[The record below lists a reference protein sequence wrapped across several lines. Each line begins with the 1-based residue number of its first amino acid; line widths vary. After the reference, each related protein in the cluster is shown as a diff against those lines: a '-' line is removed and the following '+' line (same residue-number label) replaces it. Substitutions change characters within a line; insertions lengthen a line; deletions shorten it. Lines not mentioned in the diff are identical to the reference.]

1 MEAIG
6 TSTKLLWVF
15 VLIYAYPI
23 LLFFFSVSIWFYNQF
38 KRLTFVSYIAD
49 AIMTV
54 LVLLAGISN
63 LINRII
69 RGYSIYHWNTFFL
82 ILSAVLFFVSIRS
95 RHKSKN
101 VSNISMNVATVLCMI
116 VIISQTYA

>member
-1 MEAIG
+1 MDAIG

-15 VLIYAYPI
+15 VLIYVYSI
-23 LLFFFSVSIWFYNQF
+23 LLFFFSVSIWLHNKF
-38 KRLTFVSYIAD
+38 KQLTFVSYIAD

-69 RGYSIYHWNTFFL
+69 RGYSICDWNTFFL
-82 ILSAVLFFVSIRS
+82 ILSAVLFFMSISS

-101 VSNISMNVATVLCMI
+101 VSNISMNIATALCMI
-116 VIISQTYA
+116 VIIIQNNT